1 MAYSKRLHIRLSVVA
16 LSVLAAMV
24 ALSAAECHAA
34 ARKYPKRNF
43 TSQESRGR
51 PAQYRRDELYG
62 VSDAWRR
69 FKVDKDRISKLK
81 KSSFWNK
88 RPFQFSTP
96 LVVGERLFVGCDA
109 GVFYAFRVPNEKR
122 LWKFKTEGPVQS
134 KPAFANGT
142 VYFGDGKGIFYALDS
157 ETGEQKWTAT
167 LDTEILA
174 APLILG
180 STIYIPT
187 MSGRMYALDAAS
199 GAEFWHTPPDEKEF
213 GFSIRR
219 SSSPTEGLGLI
230 FQGTATG
237 DMRALRQSDG
247 SKVWETRLGSP
258 QNRVYDVDSKPLL
271 HEGQLF
277 AASADGL
284 LYSLNPSNGAVNW
297 VSDAGGANDIIYK
310 SGRIYSSGGSNLYC
324 IDPGTGLIFW
334 SQDFEKPYMS
344 SPAAGDGFIAIV
356 STIDKI
362 YIVESATGDIAYER
376 YVRKGSLG
384 DPIVVDDKYV
394 YVLSNSGRLFAFEVT
409 RVEPKQ
415 KKRKKVAKGVTEGPS
430 IMPPPGS
437 EGLKKGDIT
446 IDSKGV
452 EKVSAEPVKKEAK
465 PEAQAEGPEETK
477 ASKRDAAGQAKPETA
492 EGAKADAA
500 KAMEPESESVSE

>member
-1 MAYSKRLHIRLSVVA
+1 MAYSKGTHIRLSAIALTTLVA
-16 LSVLAAMV
+16 MIVLPEA
-24 ALSAAECHAA
+24 SGHAA

-43 TSQESRGR
+43 TAQESR
-51 PAQYRRDELYG
+51 QRRDQYQHEQLYG

-69 FKVDKDRISKLK
+69 FKVKQERVSKLK

-96 LVVGERLFVGCDA
+96 LVEEGKLFVGCDA
-109 GVFYAFRVPNEKR
+109 GYFYAYSAPEGKK
-122 LWKFKTEGPVQS
+122 LWRIKTEGPVQS
-134 KPAFANGT
+134 KAAYADGT
-142 VYFGDGKGIFYALDS
+142 VYFGDGKGIFYALDAES
-157 ETGEQKWTAT
+157 GEQKWTAT

-174 APLILG
+174 EPLVLG

-187 MSGRMYALDAAS
+187 MSGRMYALDAFT

-219 SSSPTEGLGLI
+219 SSSPVAGLGLI

-237 DMRALRQSDG
+237 EMRALRQSDG

-284 LYSLNPSNGAVNW
+284 LYSLNPSTGSVNW
-297 VSDAGGANDIIYK
+297 VSDAGGANDVIYNN
-310 SGRIYSSGGSNLYC
+310 GRLYSSGGPNLYC
-324 IDPGTGLIFW
+324 IDPATGLIFW

-344 SPAAGDGFIAIV
+344 SPSAGDGFVAIV

-362 YIVESATGDIAYER
+362 FIIESTTGDIAYER

-384 DPIVVDDKYV
+384 DPIVVDDKFV
-394 YVLSNSGRLFAFEVT
+394 YVLSNSGRLFAFEVE
-409 RVEPKQ
+409 RVQPKA
-415 KKRKKVAKGVTEGPS
+415 KKGRRVAKSGSEESS
-430 IMPPPGS
+430 IMPRA
-437 EGLKKGDIT
+437 EGQGLTKGDIT
-446 IDSKGV
+446 VDSKGV
-452 EKVSAEPVKKEAK
+452 EKVSEPAAAA
-465 PEAQAEGPEETK
+465 PEAAKGEKGGTLEGV
-477 ASKRDAAGQAKPETA
+477 KPETA

-500 KAMEPESESVSE
+500 GDIAPQGEGVAQ

>member
-1 MAYSKRLHIRLSVVA
+1 MVV
-16 LSVLAAMV
+16 LPLARGYA
-24 ALSAAECHAA
+24 S
-34 ARKYPKRNF
+34 ARKYPKRHF
-43 TSQESRGR
+43 TAQESRKR
-51 PAQYRRDELYG
+51 RTQYRSDELYG

-69 FKVDKDRISKLK
+69 FKVKKDRISKLK

-96 LVVGERLFVGCDA
+96 LVVGDKLFVGCDA
-109 GVFYAFRVPNEKR
+109 GVFYAFEVPREKR
-122 LWKFKTEGPVQS
+122 LWKFETEGPVQS
-134 KPAFANGT
+134 EAAYANNT
-142 VYFGDGKGIFYALDS
+142 VYFGDGKGIFYALDA
-157 ETGEQKWTAT
+157 ENGEQKWTAI
-167 LDTEILA
+167 LDTEVLA

-187 MSGRMYALDAAS
+187 MSGRMYALDAAT

-219 SSSPTEGLGLI
+219 SSSPTAGLGLI

-237 DMRALRQSDG
+237 DVRALRQSDG
-247 SKVWETRLGSP
+247 TKVWETRLGSP

-284 LYSLNPSNGAVNW
+284 LYSLNPSNGSVNW
-297 VSDAGGANDIIYK
+297 VSDAGGANDIVYK
-310 SGRIYSSGGSNLYC
+310 NGRIYSSGGPNLYC
-324 IDPGTGLIFW
+324 IDPATGLVFW

-344 SPAAGDGFIAIV
+344 SPAAGDGFIVIV

-384 DPIVVDDKYV
+384 DPIVVDDRFV

-409 RVEPKQ
+409 RVEPKR
-415 KKRKKVAKGVTEGPS
+415 KKSRKVAKGIADEPS
-430 IMPPPGS
+430 IMPRP
-437 EGLKKGDIT
+437 EARGLRKGDIT

-452 EKVSAEPVKKEAK
+452 EKVSTEPAPEKDENTAEAAV
-465 PEAQAEGPEETK
+465 PEK
-477 ASKRDAAGQAKPETA
+477 AKPETA

-500 KAMEPESESVSE
+500 KDIEPEAEGGAKR

>member
-1 MAYSKRLHIRLSVVA
+1 MAYSKGLHIRLSAVA
-16 LSVLAAMV
+16 LSVLVTMV
-24 ALSAAECHAA
+24 VLPIAECYAA
-34 ARKYPKRNF
+34 SRKYTKHHF
-43 TSQESRGR
+43 TAQESRQR
-51 PAQYRRDELYG
+51 RTQYQRDKIYG

-69 FKVDKDRISKLK
+69 FKVKKDRISKLK

-96 LVVGERLFVGCDA
+96 IVEDGKLFVGCDA
-109 GVFYAFRVPNEKR
+109 GVFYAFRVPNEKK

-134 KPAFANGT
+134 KAAYANGT
-142 VYFGDGKGIFYALDS
+142 VFFGDGKGIFYALDAES
-157 ETGEQKWTAT
+157 GAQKWTAT

-187 MSGRMYALDAAS
+187 MSGRMYSLDAAT

-219 SSSPTEGLGLI
+219 SSSPSAGMGLI
-230 FQGTATG
+230 YQGTATG
-237 DMRALRQSDG
+237 DVRALRQSDG
-247 SKVWETRLGSP
+247 QIVWETRLGSP

-284 LYSLNPSNGAVNW
+284 LYSLNPGDGSVNW
-297 VSDAGGANDIIYK
+297 VSDAGGANDIVYK
-310 SGRIYSSGGSNLYC
+310 NGRLYTSGAGSLYC
-324 IDPGTGLIFW
+324 VDPSTGLIFW

-362 YIVESATGDIAYER
+362 YVIESATGDIAYER

-384 DPIVVDDKYV
+384 DPIVKDDRYV
-394 YVLSNSGRLFAFEVT
+394 YVLSNSGRLFAFEVF
-409 RVEPKQ
+409 RVEPKE
-415 KKRKKVAKGVTEGPS
+415 KKGKKVAKRDTEKPS
-430 IMPPPGS
+430 IMPQP
-437 EGLKKGDIT
+437 EGPKKGDIT
-446 IDSKGV
+446 IESKGV
-452 EKVSAEPVKKEAK
+452 EKVSAEPAAKKAE
-465 PEAQAEGPEETK
+465 PEAEIAAPETAK
-477 ASKRDAAGQAKPETA
+477 GVKPETA

-500 KAMEPESESVSE
+500 KDIEPDAEGAAQ